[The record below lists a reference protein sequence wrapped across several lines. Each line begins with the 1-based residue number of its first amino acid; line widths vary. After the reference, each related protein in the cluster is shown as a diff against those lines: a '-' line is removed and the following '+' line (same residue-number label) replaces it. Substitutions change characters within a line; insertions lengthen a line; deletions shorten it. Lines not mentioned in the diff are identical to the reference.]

1 MGERL
6 LDAVGIKRTLARL
19 ASEILDDN
27 AGCEDLVVVGILR
40 RGYPVA
46 KRLAFTITQIEGETV
61 PVGKLD
67 VTGNRDDDPEKVVDS
82 SDIPFQITGKRVVLV
97 DEVIF
102 TGRTIRAAMDALLK
116 FGRPKSVQLAVLIDR
131 GHRELPIQPD
141 YTGRKVETLREDH
154 ILVRV
159 NEPEIEDSVELILA
173 GNSGARDE

>member
-1 MGERL
+1 
-6 LDAVGIKRTLARL
+6 
-19 ASEILDDN
+19 
-27 AGCEDLVVVGILR
+27 
-40 RGYPVA
+40 
-46 KRLAFTITQIEGETV
+46 
-61 PVGKLD
+61 
-67 VTGNRDDDPEKVVDS
+67 
-82 SDIPFQITGKRVVLV
+82 
-97 DEVIF
+97 
-102 TGRTIRAAMDALLK
+102 MDALLK